1 LRKQDIADQTIA
13 VRRNMFDVFGAI
25 KMVTAPIVQVVT
37 GWQMRKTAR
46 LEGDIAVAKAIT
58 DARVEKVKTGQAAD
72 IAWEK
77 TSLDQSGWKD
87 EYWTII
93 LSIPMVMCFIPGLV
107 VYVERGFAVL
117 QKTPEWYRYV
127 IGIAIGSAF
136 GVRSVANF
144 MKLKKGN

>member
-1 LRKQDIADQTIA
+1 
-13 VRRNMFDVFGAI
+13 MFDVFGAI
-25 KMVTAPIVQVVT
+25 KMVAAPITQVVT
-37 GWQMRKTAR
+37 GWQARKTVK
-46 LEGDIAVAKAIT
+46 LEGDLAVAKAVT
-58 DARVEKVKTGQAAD
+58 DARIEKVKIGQAAD

-107 VYVERGFAVL
+107 IYVERGFMVL
-117 QKTPEWYRYV
+117 QETPEWYRYV
-127 IGIAIGSAF
+127 IGVAIGSAF
-136 GVRSVANF
+136 GVKSVANF

>member
-1 LRKQDIADQTIA
+1 
-13 VRRNMFDVFGAI
+13 MFDVFGAI
-25 KMVTAPIVQVVT
+25 KMAAGPLFSIAK
-37 GWQMRKTAR
+37 GWQKRKTVK
-46 LEGDIAVAKAIT
+46 LEGDIAIAKAVT
-58 DARVEKVKTGQAAD
+58 DARVDKIKTGQAAD

-107 VYVERGFAVL
+107 IYVERGFEVL
-117 QKTPEWYRYV
+117 QETPEWYRYV